1 MLDQKMFQPL
11 PADPLGIEVQDQQ
24 VTEEPSDPGSQAQ
37 LACRYRTL
45 QCMCLGL
52 RPFEV
57 IKILL
62 REGADPNGIL
72 EAIGQMDD
80 RALARVELLL
90 GLWLYC
96 PGLKDFRRHTLE
108 LGIHPVSLPLFL
120 PGMAPHLLRVSEG
133 VSKGVSACRMND
145 LVLSLADTFGVRDEL
160 RNFQQGGPPGYQQR
174 EVNFEG
180 PESSRLLLPGLKF
193 CHSITIQG
201 DPTLEVIPSGIE
213 VGGSFTVRDC
223 PYLRSVPSDLRTG
236 RHLHLQMVP
245 CLQGVPEALEV
256 MGNLVITGPGRL
268 GALPWRIRCEGD
280 LRLEVDLADPGG
292 MDDLQVKG
300 STLISAENLVSLP
313 RDTHIG
319 GKLQLIDCPHLQAL
333 PEGLQVGGDLVIR
346 GCPSL
351 IEVGSR
357 LQVGGSVHLEIPS
370 PLWNRLTPG
379 TELGNRW
386 VVSHADRL
394 RI

>member
-1 MLDQKMFQPL
+1 MPDPKMFQPI
-11 PADPLGIEVQDQQ
+11 PADPLEIEVQDQT

-37 LACRYRTL
+37 LVCRYRTL
-45 QCMCLGL
+45 RCMCQGL

-57 IKILL
+57 VRILL
-62 REGADPNGIL
+62 REGVDPNEIL
-72 EAIGQMDD
+72 SAIGHMEN
-80 RALARVELLL
+80 RAMPRMELLL
-90 GLWLYC
+90 GLWLHC
-96 PGLKDFRRHTLE
+96 PGLKDFGRHTLE

-120 PGMAPHLLRVSEG
+120 PGMAPHLLRVSDSA
-133 VSKGVSACRMND
+133 SKGVSACRMND

-160 RNFQQGGPPGYQQR
+160 RNFQQGGPPGHQQH
-174 EVNFEG
+174 EANFEG

-193 CHSITIQG
+193 RHSISIQG

-256 MGNLVITGPGRL
+256 KGNLVITGPGRL

-280 LRLEVDLADPGG
+280 LRLEVDLADPGSL
-292 MDDLQVKG
+292 DELQVKG
-300 STLISAENLVSLP
+300 SALISAENLVSLP
-313 RDTHIG
+313 SETHVG

-333 PEGLQVGGDLVIR
+333 PEGLLVGGDLVIR

-351 IEVGSR
+351 TEVGSR
-357 LQVGGSVHLEIPS
+357 LQVGGSVHLEIPN
-370 PLWNRLTPG
+370 PLWNRLKPG
-379 TELGNRW
+379 TELGNCW
-386 VVSHADRL
+386 VISHADRL

>member
-1 MLDQKMFQPL
+1 MPGPKMIQP
-11 PADPLGIEVQDQQ
+11 PPDDPLRMEAQDRPA
-24 VTEEPSDPGSQAQ
+24 TEESSDPGGQPQ
-37 LACRYRTL
+37 LVCRYRTL

-57 IKILL
+57 IRILL
-62 REGADPNGIL
+62 REGVDPNEIL
-72 EAIGQMDD
+72 GAIGHMED
-80 RALARVELLL
+80 RALPRMELLL
-90 GLWLYC
+90 GLWLHC
-96 PGLKDFRRHTLE
+96 PGLKDFARHTLE

-133 VSKGVSACRMND
+133 ASKGVSACRMND
-145 LVLSLADTFGVRDEL
+145 LVLSLAETFGVRDEL
-160 RNFQQGGPPGYQQR
+160 RRFQQGGPPGYEQH

-180 PESSRLLLPGLKF
+180 PGSSRSLLPGLKYR
-193 CHSITIQG
+193 HSLLIQG

-256 MGNLVITGPGRL
+256 KGNLVITGPGRL

-292 MDDLQVKG
+292 LDDLRVKG
-300 STLISAENLVSLP
+300 SALISAENLVSLP
-313 RDTHIG
+313 SGTHIG

-346 GCPSL
+346 DCPSL
-351 IEVGSR
+351 AEVGSG
-357 LQVGGSVHLEIPS
+357 LQVGGRVHLEIPS

-379 TELGNRW
+379 AELGNRW
-386 VVSHADRL
+386 VISHADRL